1 MPYASLVPRVAVAY
15 VCSCV
20 QSGDAESTL
29 EAFDL
34 ICAHF
39 PHIEA
44 FRGKYLGVVRQ
55 LRSMLTVREKYE
67 RPRTSRG
74 SHPFIQSKFPE
85 IRRDKFEPG
94 KELSMAEFVREAIR
108 RPPPLEEEAKRA
120 MADVQGDLAA
130 AIDYIC
136 ERGTQVIADRKE
148 RMLKLRRMAA
158 ELLDLRKAL
167 DACKSEGAQEIAGTF
182 NVAWTAA
189 CMDAMGEAWPDKSLA
204 LHYVIGFPVVFD
216 IPDSGVYK
224 AETKAAE
231 ISPAEFMRGNTR
243 MTAHIQRSLEKEAE
257 GEDTDER
264 AERRAQ
270 CWKKTKQET
279 ASGLVSKPRS
289 KAQIDRK
296 YGRGKW
302 RPLRRSAIK
311 QKGKWRCIDNGKA
324 SKHNKATTLH
334 ERLTCGRADFPVA
347 MAREFGRRMSHGIQK
362 RNRGRCQKKL
372 RMEHGTE
379 DLEAAY
385 RHVPTSQP
393 QFTIAAVWDD
403 DNQRVC
409 YIEVPG
415 HNFGLSSAV
424 LNFNRFPEFAV
435 AIARRLLWIV
445 VEHYVDDKDVT
456 EPGWCRG
463 TGLAA
468 LVDLF
473 SEEFF
478 GFPVAPDKHVEM
490 APENEYLGVES
501 DLSQCDEGVLRMD
514 VSRKRRLKLKEIVD
528 RAMDDRSL
536 KSGLAASLFGK
547 ARFMLSP
554 VYGSMGK
561 SCLQPI
567 LAREYQKG
575 QEELTPEIEES
586 LEFISFVCD
595 HLPPL
600 ELPLLPFTGERVV
613 IFTDAEGKKRKKGRP
628 PSGHAGFV
636 VYHPKYGVVHS
647 YAAIPASV
655 VTLMDRCKERQTYI
669 GQFELIAAITP
680 FISLPPEWFTGYA
693 VELWIDNAGAV
704 GSLIKGY
711 SGVPDVARIINMF
724 EFSLAKLGISS
735 LYIDYVPTKSNPADV
750 PSRAHELSARA
761 AEASLAEFGG
771 FTPMVLPVF
780 ADDNGNWLPFVE
792 IAASVWGP

>member
-1 MPYASLVPRVAVAY
+1 MWSL
-15 VCSCV
+15 
-20 QSGDAESTL
+20 
-29 EAFDL
+29 
-34 ICAHF
+34 
-39 PHIEA
+39 
-44 FRGKYLGVVRQ
+44 
-55 LRSMLTVREKYE
+55 
-67 RPRTSRG
+67 SR
-74 SHPFIQSKFPE
+74 
-85 IRRDKFEPG
+85 
-94 KELSMAEFVREAIR
+94 
-108 RPPPLEEEAKRA
+108 
-120 MADVQGDLAA
+120 
-130 AIDYIC
+130 
-136 ERGTQVIADRKE
+136 
-148 RMLKLRRMAA
+148 
-158 ELLDLRKAL
+158 
-167 DACKSEGAQEIAGTF
+167 
-182 NVAWTAA
+182 
-189 CMDAMGEAWPDKSLA
+189 
-204 LHYVIGFPVVFD
+204 
-216 IPDSGVYK
+216 
-224 AETKAAE
+224 
-231 ISPAEFMRGNTR
+231 
-243 MTAHIQRSLEKEAE
+243 
-257 GEDTDER
+257 
-264 AERRAQ
+264 
-270 CWKKTKQET
+270 
-279 ASGLVSKPRS
+279 
-289 KAQIDRK
+289 
-296 YGRGKW
+296 
-302 RPLRRSAIK
+302 
-311 QKGKWRCIDNGKA
+311 
-324 SKHNKATTLH
+324 
-334 ERLTCGRADFPVA
+334 
-347 MAREFGRRMSHGIQK
+347 
-362 RNRGRCQKKL
+362 
-372 RMEHGTE
+372 
-379 DLEAAY
+379 
-385 RHVPTSQP
+385 
-393 QFTIAAVWDD
+393 
-403 DNQRVC
+403 
-409 YIEVPG
+409 
-415 HNFGLSSAV
+415 
-424 LNFNRFPEFAV
+424 
-435 AIARRLLWIV
+435 
-445 VEHYVDDKDVT
+445 
-456 EPGWCRG
+456 
-463 TGLAA
+463 
-468 LVDLF
+468 
-473 SEEFF
+473 
-478 GFPVAPDKHVEM
+478 AP
-490 APENEYLGVES
+490 
-501 DLSQCDEGVLRMD
+501 
-514 VSRKRRLKLKEIVD
+514 KLKEIVD
-528 RAMDDRSL
+528 RALADRSL

>member
-1 MPYASLVPRVAVAY
+1 MS
-15 VCSCV
+15 
-20 QSGDAESTL
+20 

-34 ICAHF
+34 ICARF
-39 PHIEA
+39 PQIDK
-44 FRGKYLGVVRQ
+44 FRDGYLAVVRQ
-55 LRSMLTVREKYE
+55 LRGLLSVRTKYE

-94 KELSMAEFVREAIR
+94 KELSMAEFVQAALN

-120 MADVQGDLAA
+120 AAEVPADLAA

-136 ERGTQVIADRKE
+136 DRGPQVVTDRE
-148 RMLKLRRMAA
+148 NRMVTLRRLAG
-158 ELLDLRKAL
+158 ELHGLRKAL
-167 DACKSEGAQEIAGTF
+167 DECKSEGAREIAGSF

-189 CMDAMGEAWPDKSLA
+189 CMDAMGSAWPDKSLA
-204 LHYVIGFPVVFD
+204 LNYIVGFPVVFN

-231 ISPAEFMRGNTR
+231 MSPAEFMRGNTR

-257 GEDTDER
+257 GEDTGER
-264 AERRAQ
+264 AEKRAQ
-270 CWKKTKQET
+270 CWKKTKEEI
-279 ASGLVSKPRS
+279 ASGLVSVPRS
-289 KAQIDRK
+289 KAQMDRK

-311 QKGKWRCIDNGKA
+311 QKGKWRCIDNAKA

-334 ERLTCGRADFPVA
+334 ERLTCGRADFPVS
-347 MAREFGRRMSHGIQK
+347 MAREFGRRMSKLSTSRGIRK
-362 RNRGRCQKKL
+362 RTPRKL

-403 DNQRVC
+403 ESKKVC

-415 HNFGLSSAV
+415 HNFGLASAV
-424 LNFNRFPEFAV
+424 INFNRFPEFAV

-456 EPGWCRG
+456 EPGWCG
-463 TGLAA
+463 GSGLAF
-468 LVDLF
+468 LVELF
-473 SEEFF
+473 SEAFF

-490 APENEYLGVES
+490 EPENEYLGVES
-501 DLSQCDEGVLRMD
+501 DLSRCDAGVLRMD
-514 VSRKRRLKLKEIVD
+514 VSSKRRSKLRDIVD
-528 RAMDDRSL
+528 RAIAEQIL

-567 LAREYQKG
+567 LAREYQKT
-575 QEELTPEIEES
+575 QDELTPEIEES
-586 LEFISFVCD
+586 LEFISYVCD

-613 IFTDAEGKKRKKGRP
+613 IFTDAEGKKRKKGRA

-636 VYHPKYGVVHS
+636 VYHPKHGVVHS

-655 VTLMDRCKERQTYI
+655 VALMDRCKERQTYI

-680 FISLPPEWFTGYA
+680 FISLPPDWFSGYA

-761 AEASLAEFGG
+761 AEASLAEFGA
-771 FTPMVLPVF
+771 FVPMVQPEF
-780 ADDNGNWLPFVE
+780 ADDDGNWLPFVA